1 MVQTTQT
8 TNTVLPSRLP
18 DNYMSDF
25 SAIPG
30 AFAGFM
36 GSVII
41 IAIIGALALA
51 TGQDIWLSPRLIA
64 STLLGEGAA
73 TGAFPIILGT
83 IMHLSIGVVYGAFFG
98 LITPTMPR
106 ALWIVAGIIYGV
118 AIWGIAAVLIPL
130 LSPFDTATTAYFS
143 ALIIAN
149 VIFGITLGIAAT
161 FYGFRKSIRTE

>member
-1 MVQTTQT
+1 MTQT
-8 TNTVLPSRLP
+8 TNSALPSRLP

-41 IAIIGALALA
+41 IAIIGALAVA

-64 STLLGEGAA
+64 STLLGDGAA
-73 TGAFPIILGT
+73 TGAFPIIFGT
-83 IMHLSIGVVYGAFFG
+83 LMHLTIGVVYGAVFG
-98 LITPTMPR
+98 LITPRMPR
-106 ALWIVAGIIYGV
+106 ALWSVAGIIFGV
-118 AIWGIAAVLIPL
+118 AIWGIAAVLIPR
-130 LSPFDTATTAYFS
+130 LSPFDTSTTAYFS

-149 VIFGITLGIAAT
+149 VIFGLTLGVAAT
-161 FYGFRKSIRTE
+161 FYGFRKSTPTE